1 MAEEACHGFGSTT
14 QVGLT
19 QALGLMISY
28 RTYPAIMSTSIFLV
42 TFAVSAIL
50 MQLLPSICWLPR
62 IGGTLVGVSVVIQGY
77 MQANAANFRKPWRW
91 GLTREQIYAHFTY
104 QLAFFGTFMWA
115 FGDMIPG
122 VLWLSNATCTAQL

>member
-1 MAEEACHGFGSTT
+1 
-14 QVGLT
+14 
-19 QALGLMISY
+19 MISY
-28 RTYPAIMSTSIFLV
+28 RTYPAIMSTSIFVV

-50 MQLLPSICWLPR
+50 MQLFPSICWLPR
-62 IGGTLVGVSVVIQGY
+62 IGGTLVGVSVIIQGY
-77 MQANAANFRKPWRW
+77 MQANTDKFRKPWRW
-91 GLTREQIYAHFTY
+91 GLAREQIYAHFSY